1 MSDSEYSELDL
12 QEGQVIRGLFR
23 VFGTITKIENTPD
36 VISVTLQDEEG
47 KGFIVVRIY
56 EEDPDAQLEH
66 IIDCRV
72 GRDVAATG
80 VALGNT
86 NGIFWLDANEELEIE
101 EFEPEIDDN

>member
-23 VFGTITKIENTPD
+23 VFGTITKIENTPR
-36 VISVTLQDEEG
+36 VIFITVTLQDEE
-47 KGFIVVRIY
+47 KKDFIVVRIY

-80 VALGNT
+80 VAVGNT
-86 NGIFWLDANEELEIE
+86 NGTFWLDAND